1 MAERTPVKRCAIY
14 VRKSSEEGLDMSYN
28 SLEAQSDAC
37 AAYIASQRHEGWVKL
52 AKVYED
58 GGYSGG
64 NMERPGLQQLLV
76 DVAGGK
82 VDIIVVYKIDR
93 LTRSLTDFARLNEV
107 LDQNNVSFVAVT
119 QQFNTSTS
127 MGRLTLNVLLSF
139 AQFEREVAGERIRDK
154 VAASKKKGMWMGG
167 PLPLGYAVKD
177 RKLVIVRD
185 EAEIVRGMF
194 RRYLELRSVH
204 LLQKE
209 LEQRGVRSRIRPLKD
224 GRTLG
229 GLVLGRGAIAHM
241 LKNPLY
247 VGQIRYQGELHG
259 GQHEAIITKE
269 LFDAVQATLD
279 EQSPGEEAR
288 VKRPTGDLLKGKVFD
303 GSGSRMQPTYSNKKG
318 VRYHYYTSSKRLRS
332 ASDDPN
338 GIRVPAGDLE
348 RLVISAVADRL
359 RDANQMQQWLAPR
372 TSPSELLGLLRRCA
386 DLASHTS
393 CRPLTDTTKAI
404 DLIQKV
410 AVTKRKIE
418 VLISSQELQ
427 NQLGFAAASHQ
438 QQGIS
443 RDGIHSANTCEEPDR
458 DTDDDALRVVIA
470 SHLLRCG
477 KQVKLVL
484 GHEPDGT
491 KKANPQLVDMIV
503 KTRRWYEGLT
513 SRRYPTLRS
522 IAAEEQC
529 DKSYV
534 SRLLSIA
541 FLAPDIVESILT
553 GDHAATFT
561 PERLRKACP
570 LPLRWEEQRAML
582 LD

>member
-1 MAERTPVKRCAIY
+1 M
-14 VRKSSEEGLDMSYN
+14 D
-28 SLEAQSDAC
+28 
-37 AAYIASQRHEGWVKL
+37 
-52 AKVYED
+52 
-58 GGYSGG
+58 
-64 NMERPGLQQLLV
+64 LQ
-76 DVAGGK
+76 
-82 VDIIVVYKIDR
+82 
-93 LTRSLTDFARLNEV
+93 
-107 LDQNNVSFVAVT
+107 
-119 QQFNTSTS
+119 
-127 MGRLTLNVLLSF
+127 
-139 AQFEREVAGERIRDK
+139 
-154 VAASKKKGMWMGG
+154 
-167 PLPLGYAVKD
+167 
-177 RKLVIVRD
+177 
-185 EAEIVRGMF
+185 
-194 RRYLELRSVH
+194 
-204 LLQKE
+204 
-209 LEQRGVRSRIRPLKD
+209 
-224 GRTLG
+224 
-229 GLVLGRGAIAHM
+229 
-241 LKNPLY
+241 
-247 VGQIRYQGELHG
+247 
-259 GQHEAIITKE
+259 
-269 LFDAVQATLD
+269 
-279 EQSPGEEAR
+279 
-288 VKRPTGDLLKGKVFD
+288 
-303 GSGSRMQPTYSNKKG
+303 NKKCHKT
-318 VRYHYYTSSKRLRS
+318 YPNSK
-332 ASDDPN
+332 
-338 GIRVPAGDLE
+338 
-348 RLVISAVADRL
+348 
-359 RDANQMQQWLAPR
+359 
-372 TSPSELLGLLRRCA
+372 
-386 DLASHTS
+386 
-393 CRPLTDTTKAI
+393 
-404 DLIQKV
+404 
-410 AVTKRKIE
+410 
-418 VLISSQELQ
+418 ELQ